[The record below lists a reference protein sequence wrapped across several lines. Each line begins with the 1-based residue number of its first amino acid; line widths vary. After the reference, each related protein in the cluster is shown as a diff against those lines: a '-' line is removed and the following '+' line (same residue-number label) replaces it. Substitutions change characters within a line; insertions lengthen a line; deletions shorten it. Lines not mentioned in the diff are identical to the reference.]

1 MQAISSN
8 LPSILQ
14 LNQFAMQ
21 VDAPKLTPVAGNISQ
36 DLLNEI
42 AATSVTSMS
51 GSGAPFDMAMNDIA
65 SFKDVISA
73 ARDGISQMRNDA
85 TDIKDIIA
93 QAQQGNLSQELLDK
107 MQAEVDEKILDI
119 SIIKDA
125 AETNGSN
132 PYNEITGLSI
142 SDMESLMGVNGS
154 DAVMSSMANGMT
166 AYDMDISFD
175 IDGVSFAGSAKIA
188 MGMASDGSFK
198 LAFDVSLDYDLSGL
212 TSSGGGI
219 TSEGAP
225 DIINNFMNML
235 DGQDGILAKASKIV
249 DSAFEKIFENVNASQ
264 NTGGQGDYINSSA
277 FLSRQIVQQSSSVLD
292 SIMMNQM
299 PGMALNLI

>member
-21 VDAPKLTPVAGNISQ
+21 VNPPQLTSVAGNLSQ
-36 DLLNEI
+36 ELLNDI
-42 AATSVTSMS
+42 AAVSSPMMS
-51 GSGAPFDMAMNDIA
+51 GASAPFDMAMNDIA
-65 SFKDVISA
+65 SYKDVISA
-73 ARDGISQMRNDA
+73 AKDGISQMRDSA
-85 TDIKDIIA
+85 QDIQNIIA

-125 AETNGSN
+125 AQNNGVNTNGVN
-132 PYNEITGLSI
+132 GLSI
-142 SDMESLMGVNGS
+142 SDMAELIGADSS
-154 DAVMSSMANGMT
+154 DAVMSVMSDGMT
-166 AYDMDISFD
+166 SYDMDISFD
-175 IDGVSFAGSAKIA
+175 MDGISFSGSAKVA
-188 MGMASDGSFK
+188 MGMGSDGSFK
-198 LAFDVSLDYDLSGL
+198 LAFDVTLDYDLSGL
-212 TSSGGGI
+212 TSAGGGI
-219 TSEGAP
+219 TSENAP

-235 DGQDGILAKASKIV
+235 DGTDSILNKASKIV
-249 DSAFEKIFENVNASQ
+249 DSAFEKIFENVNAAQ
-264 NTGGQGDYINSSA
+264 VTGGQGDYINSSA
-277 FLSRQIVQQSSSVLD
+277 FLSRQIVQQSSSILD